1 MRPFW
6 KINNKELKTSHQKA
20 TGDLTKVSIT
30 KLLLEVYLNNSYL
43 CFPTSYHGV
52 QENRL
57 LHQSK
62 FVIGQYLAADV
73 PNHLSGSSDRKYF
86 NIVTVVPL
94 SRYYVLTCYLFFLA
108 LWVQACSI
116 GLKYFCF
123 SDLCLD
129 QDTSGNIEELSSIQ
143 FSLFYAQPS

>member
-1 MRPFW
+1 
-6 KINNKELKTSHQKA
+6 LKTSHQKA

-62 FVIGQYLAADV
+62 FVMGQYLAADV
-73 PNHLSGSSDRKYF
+73 PNHLSGSSDVDPRCKYF

-94 SRYYVLTCYLFFLA
+94 SRYYVLTCYLFFFSTVSA
-108 LWVQACSI
+108 GVQHR
-116 GLKYFCF
+116 
-123 SDLCLD
+123 
-129 QDTSGNIEELSSIQ
+129 IEV
-143 FSLFYAQPS
+143 FLFFRPLP